1 MFLTFILIMFQRNGS
16 HGSAY
21 LRNTRYRLWYE
32 KYPICKLRSVIISS
46 LLNTESEGCPY
57 IECDM
62 NNIYIYIHVCIYNI
76 YIYDV
81 NVYQIYNVYDIH
93 HIKHIREKIFYIHIM
108 CCVKY
113 FNIWFAAFKNN
124 FKRKSTFKI
133 SILHFILILGYA
145 NNLNFRHYSTFDFN
159 NF

>member
-1 MFLTFILIMFQRNGS
+1 MFLTFILITFQRNGS

-62 NNIYIYIHVCIYNI
+62 NNIYIYTYAHII
-76 YIYDV
+76 YIFTMLTY
-81 NVYQIYNVYDIH
+81 IEPYNVYDIH
-93 HIKHIREKIFYIHIM
+93 HIKHTRKNFLYFFIFYISY
-108 CCVKY
+108 VVW
-113 FNIWFAAFKNN
+113 N
-124 FKRKSTFKI
+124 
-133 SILHFILILGYA
+133 ILIYDSQHLKII
-145 NNLNFRHYSTFDFN
+145 LNVKVLLKFQFCILF
-159 NF
+159 

>member
-81 NVYQIYNVYDIH
+81 TY
-93 HIKHIREKIFYIHIM
+93 IKYIMYTIFITSNTYEKKFFIFIS
-108 CCVKY
+108 CVVW
-113 FNIWFAAFKNN
+113 N
-124 FKRKSTFKI
+124 
-133 SILHFILILGYA
+133 ILIYDSQHLKII
-145 NNLNFRHYSTFDFN
+145 LNVKVLLKFQFCILF
-159 NF
+159 